1 MKRYTCHV
9 ALLGL
14 LWSGAANAQSAEWM
28 MEDCAVATQSYFQ
41 DFAAKTEMQDQGQRT
56 DGTYAINGTIALET
70 HSDNVQCS
78 YAPDGQTMVDFFAE
92 GASHPDFARGGKSP
106 YMH

>member
-1 MKRYTCHV
+1 MKRFACHV
-9 ALLGL
+9 ALFGL
-14 LWSGAANAQSAEWM
+14 LPAGAAHAQSAEWM

-41 DFAAKTEMQDQGQRT
+41 DFEARTEMKDEGQRT
-56 DGTYAINGTIALET
+56 DGTHAINGTIHLET
-70 HSDNVQCS
+70 RSDDVQCS

-106 YMH
+106 YMD